1 MIKENARAAF
11 FKNHPDQARLADA
24 LDEGFDVTFGA
35 THGEK
40 FIWLALPKS
49 HLNQRFGLQNEVL
62 IVYSPQQKSDARILT
77 IIEQVSRSPDF
88 RHRVDKVL
96 FLVIHCGEKSETD
109 SILESDSDRVVIG
122 IESKEILNPQRGSLF
137 LRSKIAE
144 RFGKID
150 LFGMSSPI
158 GMDQYF
164 FGRDSLVQEL
174 IQNCTVKNQSVG
186 LFGLRKT
193 GKTSV
198 LQAVLRRL
206 ETQNVLVDY
215 IDCQSP
221 GIHAARWWQAIENI
235 ADRLSQKLVNV
246 HKRSA
251 QVRLEY
257 DQFNC
262 GTRFSQDVALL
273 IEQIKTPVVL
283 LLDEVEY
290 ITPNLSGT
298 LGRHWDDDFIPFW
311 QTIRAAHQEL
321 SGKLT
326 FIVAGVNPSAVEST
340 SFQSAPNPIF
350 QLAQPKYLS
359 PFFES
364 DVRKMI
370 RFFGRY
376 SGVAFKEEVIPYL
389 TNQFGGHPFLI
400 RLAASEVWGRNYQND
415 PQRLTEI
422 GLSDFKS
429 LASEISERI
438 HQPIKDILLSLVW
451 WYPEE
456 YELLM
461 LIADGEAA
469 FVEEYLKEVPQSLVR
484 FANYGLLR
492 GGTRD
497 FAIIDIQEFIKT
509 EGEKYKNELSPFSRS
524 EISPEL
530 LPSVP
535 DLEELGR
542 LFEKRC
548 ELEIMLRRAIMLYL
562 GIARSWDES
571 KIAKDIAQS
580 LARRTD
586 RPNPHALFIGRKA
599 KDVVQDLYTLD
610 LKNVVL
616 GNWKVMSPL
625 FGGHRQRF
633 EMNMDTINVARRH
646 DGHTKPVTP
655 GEMEDFMNSYG
666 WLTRHLEKVPE

>member
-1 MIKENARAAF
+1 MIKDNARAAF
-11 FKNHPDQARLADA
+11 FNSHPDQACLAEA

-35 THGEK
+35 PRGDK
-40 FIWLALPKS
+40 FFWLASPKP
-49 HLNQRFGLQNEVL
+49 HLNQRFGLQNEILV
-62 IVYSPQQKSDARILT
+62 IYSPQAKSDARILT
-77 IIEQVSRSPDF
+77 VIEQLSRSPDF
-88 RHRVDKVL
+88 RHRIDKVL
-96 FLVIHCGEKSETD
+96 FFVIHNGEKDSTD
-109 SILESDSDRVVIG
+109 SLLESDSDRVIIG
-122 IESKEILNPQRGSLF
+122 ITSSELLNPGKGSLF
-137 LRSKIAE
+137 LRAKISA

-158 GMDQYF
+158 GTDQYF
-164 FGRDSLVQEL
+164 FGREALVQEL
-174 IQNCTVKNQSVG
+174 IQSCTIKNQNVG

-206 ETQNVLVDY
+206 ESQNILADY

-221 GIHAARWWQAIENI
+221 GIHAARWWQALENI
-235 ADRLSQKLVNV
+235 MDRLTQRLLNT
-246 HKRSA
+246 HKRTA
-251 QVRLEY
+251 KTRLTY
-257 DQFNC
+257 DQHNC

-273 IEQIKTPVVL
+273 LDQIKTPVVL
-283 LLDEVEY
+283 LLDEIEY
-290 ITPNLSGT
+290 ITPQLSGT

-350 QLAQPKYLS
+350 QLAQPRYLS
-359 PFFES
+359 PFTEA

-376 SGVAFKEEVIPYL
+376 SGATFTEDVIPYL
-389 TNQFGGHPFLI
+389 ATQFGGHPFLI
-400 RLAASEVWGRNYQND
+400 RLAASEVWGRNYEND

-422 GLSDFKS
+422 GLSNFKA
-429 LASEISERI
+429 LTGEISERI

-456 YELLM
+456 YQLLM
-461 LIADGEAA
+461 LIADGEKE
-469 FVEEYLKEVPQSLVR
+469 FVEEYLQEVPQSLVR

-497 FAIIDIQEFIKT
+497 FAINDIREFIKT

-530 LPSVP
+530 LPEVP
-535 DLEELGR
+535 DLKVLGQ

-548 ELEIMLRRAIMLYL
+548 EVEIMLRRAIMLYL
-562 GIARSWDES
+562 GISHSWDEN
-571 KIAKDIAQS
+571 KIAKSIAQS
-580 LARRTD
+580 LGRRSD
-586 RPNPHALFIGRKA
+586 RPDPQALFVGKHA
-599 KDVVQDLYTLD
+599 KDVIQDLYTID

-616 GNWKVMSPL
+616 GNWRVMSPL

-646 DGHTKPVTP
+646 DGHTKSVTP

-666 WLTRHLEKVPE
+666 WLTRHLERVPA

>member
-1 MIKENARAAF
+1 MIKDNARSAF
-11 FKNHPDQARLADA
+11 FKNHPEQIRLADA

-35 THGEK
+35 SHGDK
-40 FIWLALPKS
+40 FFWLATPKP
-49 HLNQRFGLQNEVL
+49 HMNQRFGLQNEILV
-62 IVYSPQQKSDARILT
+62 IYSPQPKSDARILT
-77 IIEQVSRSPDF
+77 VIEQISRSPDF

-96 FLVIHCGEKSETD
+96 FLVIHCGEKEPTD
-109 SILESDSDRVVIG
+109 SLLESDSDRVIIG
-122 IESKEILNPQRGSLF
+122 VTATELLNPNKGSLF
-137 LRSKIAE
+137 LRSKIAA

-158 GMDQYF
+158 GTDQYF

-174 IQNCTVKNQSVG
+174 IQNCTIKNQSAG

-206 ETQNVLVDY
+206 ESQDILADY

-221 GIHAARWWQAIENI
+221 GIHAARWWQALENI
-235 ADRLSQKLVNV
+235 VDRLTQ
-246 HKRSA
+246 
-251 QVRLEY
+251 RLSNTHRRAAKTRLHY
-257 DQFNC
+257 DQYNC
-262 GTRFSQDVALL
+262 GTRFSQDISLL
-273 IEQIKTPVVL
+273 IEQTQTPVVL
-283 LLDEVEY
+283 LLDEIEY
-290 ITPNLSGT
+290 ITPQLSGT
-298 LGRHWDDDFIPFW
+298 LGRHWDEDFIPFW
-311 QTIRAAHQEL
+311 QSIRAAHQEL

-326 FIVAGVNPSAVEST
+326 FIVAGVNPSAVENT
-340 SFQSAPNPIF
+340 SFQNSPNPIF

-359 PFFES
+359 PFSEN
-364 DVRKMI
+364 DVRKMV

-376 SGVAFKEEVIPYL
+376 SGVTFSEDVIPYL
-389 TNQFGGHPFLI
+389 TVQFGGHPFLI
-400 RLAASEVWGRNYQND
+400 RLATSEVWGRKYEND

-422 GLSDFKS
+422 GLNDFKA
-429 LASEISERI
+429 LISEISERI

-456 YELLM
+456 YELLLM
-461 LIADGEAA
+461 IADGESS
-469 FVEEYLKEVPQSLVR
+469 FVEEYLKEVPKSLVR
-484 FANYGLLR
+484 FVNYGLLHTE
-492 GGTRD
+492 TRD
-497 FAIIDIQEFIKT
+497 FAIDNIRDFIKN

-524 EISPEL
+524 EVSPEL
-530 LPSVP
+530 LPKVP
-535 DLEELGR
+535 DLYALGQ

-562 GIARSWDES
+562 GINHSWDEN
-571 KIAKDIAQS
+571 KIAKDIAQA
-580 LARRTD
+580 LTRRAD
-586 RPNPHALFIGRKA
+586 RPDPNALFVGRKA
-599 KDVVQDLYTLD
+599 KDVIQDLYTLD

-616 GNWKVMSPL
+616 GNWKAMSPL

-646 DGHTKPVTP
+646 DGHTKPVTQV
-655 GEMEDFMNSYG
+655 EMEDFLNSYG